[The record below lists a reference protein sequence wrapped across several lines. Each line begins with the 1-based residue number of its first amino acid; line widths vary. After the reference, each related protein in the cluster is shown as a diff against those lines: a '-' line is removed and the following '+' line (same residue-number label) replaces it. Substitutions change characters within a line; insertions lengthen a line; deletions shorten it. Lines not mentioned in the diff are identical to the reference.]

1 MSGVIGCLS
10 TAQRAVSIMSG
21 VKSGSAA
28 KNSLH
33 SPTSA
38 PKGMFFG
45 NGKVEDFT
53 PADITFFGSGAAGH
67 LGAQLGEMLV
77 YDRELTAP
85 ELHGPH
91 VIGERLRRVFAA
103 IAGLAEVSPSL
114 YFRGESGS
122 GKELAARELHRRARP
137 HGPFVAVNCAAIPE
151 SLAEALLFGVRRGA
165 DVPPVVRV
173 SEDGVT
179 WYAFPCAA
187 TPDDDAEGCAGVT
200 PTEASD
206 PALAIDP
213 ARAGGDAF
221 DLAQLGLA
229 RARYVR
235 LVDRTRAYYGHDTWC
250 EGAAAGFDLDAVAV
264 VPR

>member
-1 MSGVIGCLS
+1 MKTSFAFPTILVVL
-10 TAQRAVSIMSG
+10 
-21 VKSGSAA
+21 AA
-28 KNSLH
+28 CD
-33 SPTSA
+33 PDAGA
-38 PKGMFFG
+38 PVQPLADEPPATRDC
-45 NGKVEDFT
+45 VEDRGDAFVDCIDAFE
-53 PADITFFGSGAAGH
+53 PAAPASFGHDELPDIVLGPPHAGGAAGGGMDVAS
-67 LGAQLGEMLV
+67 LGCGGRITLGFAGDAIVDGEGDDFIVFENAFATLDGTFAEPAQ
-77 YDRELTAP
+77 
-85 ELHGPH
+85 
-91 VIGERLRRVFAA
+91 
-103 IAGLAEVSPSL
+103 
-114 YFRGESGS
+114 
-122 GKELAARELHRRARP
+122 
-137 HGPFVAVNCAAIPE
+137 
-151 SLAEALLFGVRRGA
+151 
-165 DVPPVVRV
+165 VRV